1 MTTNSPSSMNDQS
14 KRLTDV
20 ILKGDEIAA
29 AKIARELASGR
40 TEANDVVDTISETM
54 NIVADLHEV
63 ERYTPEQVNSCERAA
78 EKALDALRPRLKLEP
93 RRIQGRV
100 MVASLKGDPH
110 AFDKTLLLTMLEV
123 GGITALDGGEEL
135 SPADLTTKVSTVKP
149 DVLAISL
156 LTSLAA
162 KGLTETRSRLESSGT
177 MTRIVVY
184 GRGTGSLP
192 EDSGTVAREED
203 SLSALSKIAEILL
216 AL

>member
-1 MTTNSPSSMNDQS
+1 MTTNSPSSMDDQS